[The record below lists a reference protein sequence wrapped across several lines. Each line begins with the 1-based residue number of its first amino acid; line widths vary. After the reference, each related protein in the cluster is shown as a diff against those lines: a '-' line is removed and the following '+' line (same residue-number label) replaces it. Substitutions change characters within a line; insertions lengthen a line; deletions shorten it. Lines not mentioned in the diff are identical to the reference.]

1 MNISNSINSLLSR
14 FRSAAHFDPMRDWLV
29 LFTLSI
35 LAFVSIVVWNAW
47 AFDTVARGGVIGT
60 SATSA
65 PPIFDRSSLDAI
77 RTVFVKRAIEESKYA
92 TGVYRYADPS
102 Q

>member
-1 MNISNSINSLLSR
+1 MNISNFINSFFSR
-14 FRSAAHFDPMRDWLV
+14 FRSAVHFDPMRDWLV

-60 SATSA
+60 SATST
-65 PPIFDRSSLDAI
+65 PLIFNRSSLDAI
-77 RTVFVKRAIEESKYA
+77 RTVFAERAIEGAKYA